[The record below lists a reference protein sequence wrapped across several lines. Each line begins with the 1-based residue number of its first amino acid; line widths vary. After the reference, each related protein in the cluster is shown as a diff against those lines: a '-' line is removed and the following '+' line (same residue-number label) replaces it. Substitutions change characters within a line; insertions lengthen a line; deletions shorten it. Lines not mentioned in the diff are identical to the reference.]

1 MERPIYL
8 DYNATTPVDPAVVEA
23 MVPYLFERFGNA
35 SSAHVYGYEA
45 HEAMERGR
53 ASVASLIGARPSEIV
68 FTGGGS
74 ETDNLALQGLVF
86 ANLERR
92 PHIVST
98 TCEHPA
104 VLNTLQY
111 LKRRFGA
118 QFTLLDVDED
128 GLVAPEQLAPAIRP
142 ETILVTIMHAN
153 NETGTIQPIA
163 QLARVAREAGV
174 CFHVDAAQSVGKIE
188 VDVNALG
195 VDMLT
200 IAAHKLYGP
209 KGIGALYL
217 REGMSLDPLVH
228 GSQQEHGLRA
238 GTENVASM
246 VGMGTACEIAKAKIG
261 TEGPRLA
268 KLRDKLQALLE
279 ERLSGTVLNGHPTQ
293 RLPNTLNVSLP
304 EAIGQTVL
312 AYAPGVAASTGSACH
327 AGQTEPSPVLMAM
340 GMSRERALG
349 ALRLSLGRWTTR
361 EDVEQAAELLADGYT
376 QAATVTA
383 EAGA

>member
-35 SSAHVYGYEA
+35 SSAHAYGYEA
-45 HEAMERGR
+45 RDAIERAR
-53 ASVASLIGARPSEIV
+53 KEVAGLIGARPGEIV

-74 ETDNLALQGLVF
+74 ETDNLAIQGVVF

-92 PHIVST
+92 PHVVST
-98 TCEHPA
+98 TVEHPA

-111 LKRRFGA
+111 LKRRFGVE
-118 QFTLLDVDED
+118 FTLLDVDED
-128 GLVAPEQLAPAIRP
+128 GLVAPEQLARAIRP
-142 ETILVTIMHAN
+142 ETVLITIMHAN
-153 NETGTIQPIA
+153 NETGTIRPLA
-163 QLARVAREAGV
+163 ELARVARAAEIP
-174 CFHVDAAQSVGKIE
+174 FHVDAAQSAGKIE
-188 VDVNALG
+188 VNVNALG

-246 VGMGTACEIAKAKIG
+246 VGMGKACEIAQANIR
-261 TEGPRLA
+261 TEGPRLIA
-268 KLRDKLQALLE
+268 LRDKLQTLVE
-279 ERLSGTVLNGHPTQ
+279 ERISGTVLNGHPTQ

-304 EAIGQTVL
+304 EATGQTVL
-312 AYAPGVAASTGSACH
+312 AYTPGVAASTGSACH
-327 AGQTEPSPVLMAM
+327 SGQTEPSPVLMAM
-340 GMSRERALG
+340 GLTRDRALG
-349 ALRLSLGRWTTR
+349 SLRLSLGRWTTPGESER
-361 EDVEQAAELLADGYT
+361 AAELLTEGYAR
-376 QAATVTA
+376 AAAVTA
-383 EAGA
+383 GVRA